1 MSMYEPQML
10 GRRPR
15 MDISRDG
22 VTSKVVNLSSYNYL
36 GLAMHP
42 EVIEAATKAL
52 RDYGTGACG
61 SPLLSG
67 MTDLHK
73 ELEHKLA
80 AFTGREDCIL
90 FNSGFAGG
98 MGTLTG
104 LLRKGDVAIL
114 DAKSHLC
121 SIDGAKLSKA
131 RLVFFD
137 HNDPASLDQVLKR
150 PRASAGSSWSRACTR
165 WTATSPTCRTC
176 CPSPSAT
183 ASACSSTR
191 PTRSWSTAPT
201 AAACVEHYG
210 VESRVTLQFATF
222 SKAFAGAGSFTVGPR
237 KLLQYIRYYIN
248 AYGFSCA
255 LPPSVVAGVSKAL
268 DVATRD
274 NSLRERCGPTPA
286 TSASR
291 RSRIGLNLGEST
303 SQVVPIIIGSDRKRL
318 YELTRD
324 LHAKGLFL
332 APVDYPSVPEDGLRF
347 RVAITAAHTRED
359 LDLALQILED
369 TVVRTPASQAHDDPR
384 LHVPRAELPVPRNAG
399 QAGAPAPARR
409 RPCSRRPPTAL
420 GRDLRATTAR
430 TTRARSTA
438 TSTCRSACS
447 SPTT

>member
-1 MSMYEPQML
+1 MSLYEPQMH
-10 GRRPR
+10 GAVRPR
-15 MDISRDG
+15 MEISRAG
-22 VTSKVVNLSSYNYL
+22 VKSKVVNLSSYNYL
-36 GLAMHP
+36 GLATHP
-42 EVIEAATKAL
+42 EVVEAAIKAL

-67 MTDLHK
+67 MTDMHK

-131 RLVFFD
+131 RLMFFD
-137 HNDPASLDQVLKR
+137 HNDPESLDRALTETEGMRRLVVVEGVYSMDGDTADLPNLLPVAEKHGVGVLIDEAHSILVYGAHGR
-150 PRASAGSSWSRACTR
+150 GV
-165 WTATSPTCRTC
+165 
-176 CPSPSAT
+176 
-183 ASACSSTR
+183 
-191 PTRSWSTAPT
+191 
-201 AAACVEHYG
+201 VEHYG
-210 VESRVTLQFATF
+210 VESRMGLQFATF
-222 SKAFAGAGSFTVGPR
+222 SKAFAGAGSFTVGPK
-237 KLLQYIRYYIN
+237 KLMQYIRFYIN

-255 LPPSVVAGVSKAL
+255 LPPSVIAGVSKAL

-274 NSLRERCGPTPA
+274 NSLREQLWANTRYFREQA
-286 TSASR
+286 T
-291 RSRIGLNLGEST
+291 RIGLNLGEST

-324 LHAKGLFL
+324 LHARGLFL

-369 TVVRTPASQAHDDPR
+369 TVVRTPASHA
-384 LHVPRAELPVPRNAG
+384 
-399 QAGAPAPARR
+399 
-409 RPCSRRPPTAL
+409 
-420 GRDLRATTAR
+420 
-430 TTRARSTA
+430 
-438 TSTCRSACS
+438 
-447 SPTT
+447 

>member
-10 GRRPR
+10 GGVAPR
-15 MDISRDG
+15 MNITRAG
-22 VTSKVVNLSSYNYL
+22 VTSRVVNLSSYNYL

-42 EVIEAATKAL
+42 EVVEAAQRAL

-80 AFTGREDCIL
+80 AFTGREDCII

-121 SIDGAKLSKA
+121 SVDGAKLAKA
-131 RLVFFD
+131 RLMFFD
-137 HNDPASLDQVLKR
+137 HNDPASLEQALQDTEGQRRLIVVEGVYSMDGDTADLPNLLPVAEKHGVGVLIDEAHSILCYGAHGR
-150 PRASAGSSWSRACTR
+150 G
-165 WTATSPTCRTC
+165 
-176 CPSPSAT
+176 
-183 ASACSSTR
+183 
-191 PTRSWSTAPT
+191 
-201 AAACVEHYG
+201 VIEHYDA
-210 VESRVTLQFATF
+210 ESRVALQFATF

-248 AYGFSCA
+248 PYGFSCA

-274 NSLRERCGPTPA
+274 NSLREKLWENTRYFREQA
-286 TSASR
+286 TA
-291 RSRIGLNLGEST
+291 IGLNLGEST
-303 SQVVPIIIGSDRKRL
+303 SQVVPIIIGSDRRRL
-318 YELTRD
+318 YELTAE
-324 LHAKGLFL
+324 LHKKGLFL

-347 RVAITAAHTRED
+347 RVAITAAHARED

-369 TVVRTPASQAHDDPR
+369 TVVRT
-384 LHVPRAELPVPRNAG
+384 
-399 QAGAPAPARR
+399 AR
-409 RPCSRRPPTAL
+409 P
-420 GRDLRATTAR
+420 D
-430 TTRARSTA
+430 
-438 TSTCRSACS
+438 
-447 SPTT
+447 